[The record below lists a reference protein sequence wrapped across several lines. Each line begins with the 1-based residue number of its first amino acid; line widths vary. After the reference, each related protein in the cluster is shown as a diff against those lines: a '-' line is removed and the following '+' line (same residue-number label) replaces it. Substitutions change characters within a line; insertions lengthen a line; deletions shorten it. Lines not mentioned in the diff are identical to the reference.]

1 MKCIICQERGTFMEN
16 KDSYYLGLD
25 MGTSSLGWALT
36 NSNYE
41 LLRARGKDL
50 WGTRLFEEAD
60 TAQERRKNRTTRR
73 RHAREKARIG
83 LVKELFADEIQK
95 VDSGFFV
102 RCEESKYHF
111 EDRSEKNQQ
120 PYALFADTGYTDKE
134 YYQQYPTIFHLRK
147 ELIENKEPHD
157 VRLVYLA
164 IINMFHHRGHFL
176 ENGEINVENENS
188 YQELLYQL
196 CLIAE
201 KKEYDFPKNIDSEKV
216 EKILNQK
223 DLSRTGKY
231 EQILSVLELSKVKDK
246 KASEVIKMICGLS
259 VKNAILFEDEM
270 EDEELKKKSFSFRDS
285 DFDEKVGEIE
295 KEVSNEAME
304 LLYVAKEIH
313 DLALLRNIRGN
324 YTYLSQA
331 RVADYQKHKKDLKLI
346 QELVREY
353 IPEEYDNFFRV
364 MEKDNYSAY
373 VGSVN
378 SKKEKKR
385 RNELRNG
392 KSLPTSEFYKRVE
405 KLLEYMPQ
413 EDKRVQQIY
422 TDIDNETFLPKQLTP
437 SNGVIPNQLH
447 AAELKVIL
455 KNASSYLEFLNEK
468 DNTGLTIAE
477 KIEQLFRFQIPYYV
491 GPLNPLHK
499 NNGGTGW
506 VVRKEMGRVLPW
518 NFEEKVD
525 IKKSRQEFIERMV
538 RRCTYLSDER
548 VLPKNSLLYEKFM
561 VLNEL
566 NNLKI
571 HNCKPDVEFKQTM
584 YKELFENGK
593 KVRKKTLLEYLI
605 AKGKIQKEE
614 EEAISGIDGEF
625 QASLSSLGK
634 FIGVLG
640 ERAKEWE
647 MQQVIED
654 IIFWGTVY
662 SNDKKVVKECILEKY
677 PDVFS
682 EKELKRILGFKF
694 KDWGKFSKEFL
705 ELQGASSD
713 TGEILSIIQMLWE
726 TNDNLMQLLS
736 ERYTF
741 KDEMEQ
747 KVNHSQK
754 LLSELTYEDIEELN
768 LSAPVR
774 RMVWQT
780 ILVLQDIKKV
790 IPTEPDK
797 IFVEMARG
805 GGEKGKR
812 TVSRK
817 KRFQEL
823 YKNCSKQEKEL
834 VKSLEQWDD
843 SALRQKKLYLYYMQK
858 GRCMYTGEE
867 IDLEKLLKDNDSYDI
882 DHIYPR
888 HYVKDDNIDNNL
900 VLVKKQ
906 ENAEKSDIFPLDA
919 SIQKNMY
926 GWWKSLHQ
934 QHFINDEK
942 FKRLTRKEPFSNDEL
957 AGFISR
963 QLVETHQGT
972 KVISQI
978 LNAAYPNA
986 KIIFP
991 KAGNVSEFRKKYD
1004 LLKVRNVNDF
1014 HHAQDAYLNIVVG
1027 NSYYTKFTLSPLN
1040 YIREYHKN
1048 RKKYAYNMD
1057 KIFERDIERNGIVA
1071 WVAQNEEKRISGTI
1085 VTVKKMMAK
1094 NTPLISRMN
1103 MENHGDIAKRT
1114 VYSANKAKENIYLPL
1129 KTNHDKLNDVTKYG
1143 GVTSIATAYYFLVEH
1158 IVKKKRVRTIE
1169 TVPIYLKQK
1178 IESSQDGLIRYC
1190 EDVLGLMEPKICYE
1204 KIKIQSLIKWNG
1216 FYLYLGGRTGNQI
1229 YVRNAVSLCLT
1240 QEWINYIK
1248 KLNKLV
1254 EYDYVIE
1261 EVTGEKNMELFDLL
1275 EQKHTVGIYEKKP
1288 NSLVKKITSWR
1299 NIFEKVSVDRQAA
1312 ILVKLLEITKNGHES
1327 VLIPEF
1333 SDKKITLMKIG
1344 NNVTNMDEFLLIN
1357 QSPSGLFQNVVD
1369 LKTV

>member
-1 MKCIICQERGTFMEN
+1 MKYVICQERRRGMGN
-16 KDSYYLGLD
+16 IDNYYLGLD

-36 NSNYE
+36 NLNYE

-50 WGTRLFEEAD
+50 WGVRLFEEAD
-60 TAQERRKNRTTRR
+60 TARDRRTSRTARR

-83 LVKELFADEIQK
+83 VVKELFADEIQK
-95 VDSGFFV
+95 VDPGFFI
-102 RCEESKYHF
+102 RCDESKYHF
-111 EDRSEKNQQ
+111 EDRSANNQQ
-120 PYALFADTGYTDKE
+120 PFALFADSGYTDRE

-147 ELIENKEPHD
+147 ELIENREPHD

-164 IINMFHHRGHFL
+164 ILNMFHHRGHFL
-176 ENGEINVENENS
+176 ESGKINVENENS
-188 YQELLYQL
+188 YQDLFCQL
-196 CLIAE
+196 CSIAE
-201 KKEYDFPKNIDSEKV
+201 KIEYEFPKSIATDEI
-216 EKILNQK
+216 ETILNQK
-223 DLSRTGKY
+223 DISRTGKC
-231 EQILSVLELSKVKDK
+231 EQILSVLDLSKTKDK
-246 KASEVIKMICGLS
+246 KATEVIKMICGLS
-259 VKNAILFEDEM
+259 AKNAILFENEIL
-270 EDEELKKKSFSFRDS
+270 DEELKKKSVSFRDS
-285 DFDEKVGEIE
+285 DFDEKIGEIE
-295 KEVSNEAME
+295 KEVSNETME
-304 LLYVAKEIH
+304 FLCVAKEIH
-313 DLALLRNIRGN
+313 DIALLRNIRGN

-331 RVADYQKHKKDLKLI
+331 RVADYQKHKKDLKLL
-346 QELVREY
+346 QQLVREY
-353 IPEEYDNFFRV
+353 VPEEYDNFFRV

-392 KSLPTSEFYKRVE
+392 KPLPIGEFYKSVE
-405 KLLEYMPQ
+405 KLLEHMPS
-413 EDKRVQQIY
+413 EDKRVQQIQ
-422 TDIDNETFLPKQLTP
+422 TDIDNETFLPKQLTTA
-437 SNGVIPNQLH
+437 NGVIPNQLH
-447 AAELKVIL
+447 AAELKMIL
-455 KNASSYLEFLNEK
+455 KNASSYLEFLNKK
-468 DNTGLTIAE
+468 DDTGLTVAE
-477 KIEQLFRFQIPYYV
+477 KIVQLFCFQIPYYV

-506 VVRKEMGRVLPW
+506 VVRKEMGQVLPW
-518 NFEEKVD
+518 NFEEKIDV
-525 IKKSRQEFIERMV
+525 KQSRQEFIERMM

-566 NNLKI
+566 NNLRI
-571 HNCKPDVEFKQTM
+571 HDCKLDVEFKQTM
-584 YKELFENGK
+584 YKELFESGK
-593 KVRKKTLLEYLI
+593 KVRKKTLIEYLV
-605 AKGKIQKEE
+605 AKGEIQKGE

-640 ERAKEWE
+640 ERAKEWK

-705 ELQGASSD
+705 EFQGASCDS
-713 TGEILSIIQMLWE
+713 GEILSIIQMLWE

-741 KDEMEQ
+741 KEELEQ
-747 KVNHSQK
+747 KMHQSEK
-754 LLSELTYEDIEELN
+754 LLAELTYEDIAELN

-797 IFVEMARG
+797 IFIEMARG
-805 GGEKGKR
+805 GGEKGTR

-823 YKNCSKQEKEL
+823 YKNCAKQEKEL

-843 SALRQKKLYLYYMQK
+843 STLRQKKLYLYYMQK

-900 VLVKKQ
+900 VLVKKSI
-906 ENAEKSDIFPLDA
+906 NAEKSDIFPLD
-919 SIQKNMY
+919 STMQKNRY
-926 GWWKSLHQ
+926 DWWKTLHQ

-942 FKRLTRKEPFSNDEL
+942 FKRLTRKEPFGDDEL

-991 KAGNVSEFRKKYD
+991 KGGNVSEFRKKYD

-1040 YIREYHKN
+1040 YIREYNKD

-1057 KIFERDIERNGIVA
+1057 KIFDRDIERNGTIA
-1071 WVAQNEEKRISGTI
+1071 WIAQDNEKGKSGTI
-1085 VTVKKMMAK
+1085 VTVKKMMEK
-1094 NTPLISRMN
+1094 NTPIITRMN
-1103 MENHGDIAKRT
+1103 YENHGGIANQT
-1114 VYSANKAKENIYLPL
+1114 VYSAKKAKENVYLPL
-1129 KTNHDKLNDVTKYG
+1129 KNKNDKLGDVTKYG
-1143 GVTSIATAYYFLVEH
+1143 GVTSISTAYYFLVEH
-1158 IVKKKRVRTIE
+1158 TVKKKRVRTIE

-1178 IESSQDGLIRYC
+1178 IESSQDGFIKYC
-1190 EDVLGLMEPKICYE
+1190 ENVLGLTEPKICYS
-1204 KIKIQSLIKWNG
+1204 KIKMQSLIKWNG
-1216 FYLYLGGRTGNQI
+1216 FYLHLGGRTGSQI
-1229 YVRNAVSLCLT
+1229 LVRNAVSMCLS
-1240 QEWINYIK
+1240 QDWINYIK
-1248 KLNKLV
+1248 KLNKIV
-1254 EYDYVIE
+1254 EYDYEIE
-1261 EVTGEKNMELFDLL
+1261 EVTKEKNMELFDIV
-1275 EQKHTVGIYEKKP
+1275 EQKHTTGIYAKKP
-1288 NSLVKKITSWR
+1288 NSLEKKIGSWKMV
-1299 NIFEKVSVDRQAA
+1299 FETVDMSRQAA
-1312 ILVKLLEITKNGHES
+1312 ILVELLKLTENANNAIN
-1327 VLIPEF
+1327 IPEF
-1333 SDKKITLMKIG
+1333 DAKNSPMKIG
-1344 NNVTNMDEFLLIN
+1344 NNVTNADEFLLIN

>member
-1 MKCIICQERGTFMEN
+1 MEN

-36 NSNYE
+36 NLYYE
-41 LLRARGKDL
+41 LLRAKGKDL
-50 WGTRLFEEAD
+50 WGVRVFESAD
-60 TAQERRKNRTTRR
+60 TSQERRINRTTRR

-83 LVKELFADEIQK
+83 LIKEMFADAIQK
-95 VDSGFFV
+95 VDPGFFI

-120 PYALFADTGYTDKE
+120 PFALFADSGYTDKE
-134 YYQQYPTIFHLRK
+134 YYQDYPTIFHLRK

-176 ENGEINVENENS
+176 ENGEINVENENG
-188 YQELLYQL
+188 YQELFCEL

-201 KKEYDFPKNIDSEKV
+201 KIEYDFPKNIASDEA

-223 DLSRTGKY
+223 DLSRTGKC
-231 EQILSVLELSKVKDK
+231 EQILSLLHLSKTKDK
-246 KASEVIKMICGLS
+246 KAAEVIKMICGLS
-259 VKNAILFEDEM
+259 VKNAILFEDGI

-285 DFDEKVGEIE
+285 DFDEKISEVE
-295 KEVSNEAME
+295 KEVSSETME
-304 LLYVAKEIH
+304 FVYVAKEIH

-324 YTYLSQA
+324 FTYLSQA
-331 RVADYQKHKKDLKLI
+331 RVADYQKHKGDLKLL
-346 QELVREY
+346 QALVREY
-353 IPEEYDNFFRV
+353 VPEEYDKFFRI

-392 KSLPTSEFYKRVE
+392 KPLPTSEFYKRVE
-405 KLLEYMPQ
+405 KLLEHMPK
-413 EDKRVQQIY
+413 EDQRVQKVQA
-422 TDIDNETFLPKQLTP
+422 DIDNETFMPKQLTL

-468 DNTGLTIAE
+468 DNIGLTVAE

-506 VVRKEMGRVLPW
+506 VVRKEMGQVLPW

-525 IKKSRQEFIERMV
+525 VKQSRQEFIERMV
-538 RRCTYLSDER
+538 RRCTYFWDER

-571 HNCKPDVEFKQTM
+571 HDCKPDVEFKQTM
-584 YKELFENGK
+584 YRELFESGK
-593 KVRKKTLLEYLI
+593 KVRKKTVIEYLI
-605 AKGKIQKEE
+605 AKGKIQRGE
-614 EEAISGIDGEF
+614 EEAISGIDGDF

-640 ERAKEWE
+640 DRAKEWE

-662 SNDKKVVKECILEKY
+662 SNDKKVVKECILEEY

-682 EKELKRILGFKF
+682 EQELKRILGFKF

-741 KDEMEQ
+741 KEELEQ

-790 IPTEPDK
+790 IPTQPDK

-805 GGEKGKR
+805 GGEIGKR

-867 IDLEKLLKDNDSYDI
+867 IDLEELLGNQNTYDI

-919 SIQKNMY
+919 TIQKNMY

-942 FKRLTRKEPFSNDEL
+942 FNRLTRKEPFRDDEL

-1040 YIREYHKN
+1040 YIREYHKD

-1057 KIFERDIERNGIVA
+1057 RIFDRNIERNGVVA
-1071 WVAQNEEKRISGTI
+1071 WVAQNDEKHSSGTI

-1094 NTPLISRMN
+1094 NTPLITRMN
-1103 MENHGDIAKRT
+1103 FENHGGIAKQT
-1114 VYSANKAKENIYLPL
+1114 VYSANKAKENVYLPL
-1129 KTNHDKLNDVTKYG
+1129 KTNHDKLSDVTKYG

-1158 IVKKKRVRTIE
+1158 TVKKKRVRTIE
-1169 TVPIYLKQK
+1169 MVPIYLKQQ

-1190 EDVLGLMEPKICYE
+1190 EDALGLAEPKIRYE
-1204 KIKIQSLIKWNG
+1204 KIKMQSLIKWNG
-1216 FYLYLGGRTGNQI
+1216 FYLHLGGRTGNQI
-1229 YVRNAVSLCLT
+1229 GVRNAVSMCLL

-1248 KLNKLV
+1248 KLNKMV
-1254 EYDYVIE
+1254 EYDYEIKD
-1261 EVTGEKNMELFDLL
+1261 VTGEKNMELFDII
-1275 EQKHTVGIYEKKP
+1275 EQKHTVGIYAKKP
-1288 NSLVKKITSWR
+1288 NSLVNKISSWR
-1299 NIFEKVSVDRQAA
+1299 MEFETVDVKRQAE
-1312 ILVKLLEITKNGHES
+1312 ILVELLKLTENANNAID
-1327 VLIPEF
+1327 IPEF
-1333 SDKKITLMKIG
+1333 GAKNAPMKIG
-1344 NNVTNMDEFLLIN
+1344 NNVSATDEFLLIN

-1369 LKTV
+1369 FKTV